1 MKFLTFLNSGCLDIC
16 KNMLISAEK
25 VGMNIDDFYIAC
37 LDKNS
42 YESLKD
48 YSNAFVWINASY
60 VNDQISE
67 YQNWTFDCNSGF
79 RNVVKYK
86 WSIIG
91 EIYRQH
97 KNLCWVD
104 TDIVFKENIVEMIS
118 DHEEILFQSDRPGS
132 TLCSGFMVFN
142 STQFCEDLISECA
155 TNTEEDDQLL
165 INKIALD
172 RYRDNIAILNEDLF
186 PNGHVYYK
194 ENRKENAVIV
204 HNNWMIGVDTKIQH
218 FKEEKL
224 WYL

>member
-25 VGMNIDDFYIAC
+25 VGIDMNDFYIAC

-42 YESLKD
+42 YENLNQ
-48 YSNAFVWINASY
+48 YPNAFMWINVDYTNS
-60 VNDQISE
+60 ISE
-67 YQNWTFDCNSGF
+67 YQDWTFDANSGF

-86 WSIIG
+86 WRIIQ

-97 KNLCWVD
+97 KELCWVD
-104 TDIVFKENIVEMIS
+104 TDIVFKENPIELIKGQ
-118 DHEEILFQSDRPGS
+118 EEILFQSDSPGS

-142 STQFCEDLISECA
+142 SSSECENLIKECSS
-155 TNTEEDDQLL
+155 NTEEDDQILV
-165 INKIALD
+165 NRIALNK
-172 RYRDNIAILNEDLF
+172 YYDNVALLSEDLF
-186 PNGHVYYK
+186 PNGHFYYK

-204 HNNWMIGVDTKIQH
+204 HNNWMIGVDTKIKH
-218 FKEEKL
+218 FKDENL